1 MKDCGAGFKA
11 GIRGGAGVVRGGS
24 EGLVALTGTGVL
36 AAETGLGGTG
46 LLSSLGTVSV
56 LGNLGVTG
64 TLADLGTSEETRC
77 PGEILRVRILA
88 NFSANSFV
96 TPS

>member
-1 MKDCGAGFKA
+1 MLCGFN
-11 GIRGGAGVVRGGS
+11 VV
-24 EGLVALTGTGVL
+24 GVL
-36 AAETGLGGTG
+36 A
-46 LLSSLGTVSV
+46 
-56 LGNLGVTG
+56 
-64 TLADLGTSEETRC
+64 DFGTSEGDKRC

>member
-1 MKDCGAGFKA
+1 MVAPIGVGGLGDTLGF
-11 GIRGGAGVVRGGS
+11 
-24 EGLVALTGTGVL
+24 
-36 AAETGLGGTG
+36 GGTG

-56 LGNLGVTG
+56 LGGFGVAG
-64 TLADLGTSEETRC
+64 VLADLGTSEGTNRC